1 MKKIAILICAL
12 LSCSAGSLLAQQ
24 NSRRGDFD
32 AGKNLEIFF
41 NVYKNVNI
49 EYVDSVD
56 TRKLIEAGIDKMLS
70 TLDPYTEYFNE
81 EDMKEFRVHTTGL
94 YGGVGALV
102 RKDDLFD
109 YVRIS
114 EPYMGS
120 PADKA
125 GLRAGDLI
133 VAIDS
138 VPMKGIIVDTVS
150 ARMKGAPG
158 STFTMTIK
166 DRVTG
171 KERDVVIKRE
181 KIKIPAISYAGVLDD
196 SIGYVALESF
206 SDGCAAEVRRHI
218 AKMKDTADIKAL
230 ILDLRGNGGGLLDEA
245 VSLAGLFV
253 PKGTEIVSIKGRVK
267 SENAVYKTANEPI
280 DVNIPLVVMVNN
292 SSASSS
298 EIVAGSLQDLD
309 RAVIVGTRTFGKGL
323 VQSTMSVGYGS
334 YIKLTTSKYYIP
346 SGRCIQAVDYSHR
359 NEDGS
364 VGNIPDSLMK
374 EFKTKG
380 GRIVKDGGGISPDV
394 TIKPVYA
401 NKFAAVL
408 IAYGYIDDYAVKY
421 FNEHRNKP
429 FDPVTFSLTD
439 QEYADFCRFMEDK
452 EIKYT
457 STTQLDLEKLKKTAQ
472 KDGYEERIGSLLDQ
486 IEEIVKINKKRDLD
500 LYKDDIKE
508 FLESAI
514 TANYSYGWG
523 RSKRAV
529 FSDPDVKTAMEL
541 LADKGKMDE
550 LLSAK

>member
-500 LYKDDIKE
+500 LYKNDIKE

-541 LADKGKMDE
+541 LTDKGKMKE
-550 LLSAK
+550 ILSVK

>member
-421 FNEHRNKP
+421 FNEHRSKP

-486 IEEIVKINKKRDLD
+486 IEEIVKIDKKRDLD

-541 LADKGKMDE
+541 LTDKGKMKE

>member
-41 NVYKNVNI
+41 NVYKDVNI

-541 LADKGKMDE
+541 LTDKGKMKE

>member
-206 SDGCAAEVRRHI
+206 SDGCATEVRRHI

-421 FNEHRNKP
+421 FNEHRDKP

-439 QEYADFCRFMEDK
+439 QEYADFCRFMENK

-486 IEEIVKINKKRDLD
+486 IEEIVKINKKRDLA

-529 FSDPDVKTAMEL
+529 FSAPDVKIAMEL
-541 LADKGKMDE
+541 LTDKGKMDE

>member
-206 SDGCAAEVRRHI
+206 SDGCAVEVRRHI

-541 LADKGKMDE
+541 LTDKGKMKE

>member
-181 KIKIPAISYAGVLDD
+181 KIKIPAISYAGVLGD

-500 LYKDDIKE
+500 LYKDDIKK

-541 LADKGKMDE
+541 LTDKCKMKE

>member
-364 VGNIPDSLMK
+364 VGNIPDSLME

-541 LADKGKMDE
+541 LTDKGKMDE

>member
-541 LADKGKMDE
+541 LTDKGKMKE
-550 LLSAK
+550 ILSVK

>member
-181 KIKIPAISYAGVLDD
+181 KIKIPAISYAGVLGD

-421 FNEHRNKP
+421 FNEHRDKP

-541 LADKGKMDE
+541 LTDKGKMKE
-550 LLSAK
+550 LFSAK

>member
-267 SENAVYKTANEPI
+267 SENAVYKTANEPT

-421 FNEHRNKP
+421 FNEHRSKP

-541 LADKGKMDE
+541 LTDKGKMKE
-550 LLSAK
+550 LLSVK

>member
-181 KIKIPAISYAGVLDD
+181 KIKIPAISYAGILDD

-541 LADKGKMDE
+541 LTDKGKMDE

>member
-541 LADKGKMDE
+541 LTDKGKMDE